1 MTTLEINACFVY
13 KTTAATTHEHIF
25 WRNFQF
31 YFGINFV
38 VFISN
43 GKVGTVFRFDYFVE
57 FFFCLIIHFFIIL
70 MRGLSNWLS
79 AAGDRVDDPSTAG
92 TTYFVSARVLL
103 KVFLNRL
110 NGKLRSLRNSE
121 ERALSSSSS
130 SASSVE
136 IEPDMRR
143 RFRTFSNPLPEAAW

>member
-57 FFFCLIIHFFIIL
+57 F
-70 MRGLSNWLS
+70 
-79 AAGDRVDDPSTAG
+79 
-92 TTYFVSARVLL
+92 Y
-103 KVFLNRL
+103 
-110 NGKLRSLRNSE
+110 
-121 ERALSSSSS
+121 
-130 SASSVE
+130 
-136 IEPDMRR
+136 
-143 RFRTFSNPLPEAAW
+143 